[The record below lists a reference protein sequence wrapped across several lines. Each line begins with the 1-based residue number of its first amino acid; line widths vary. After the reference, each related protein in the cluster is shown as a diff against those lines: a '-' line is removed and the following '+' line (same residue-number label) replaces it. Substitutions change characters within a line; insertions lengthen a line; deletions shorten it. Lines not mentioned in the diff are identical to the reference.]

1 MDNQSHLQAT
11 HSLML
16 RQLRY
21 AQIEKEMLATVYAV
35 EKSKQYMYGRPVTV
49 ESDHKPLQSIMKKPL
64 RNAPKQLL
72 YIRHV
77 AVNAEIRYKGD
88 VQARPTDVFGRHTQ
102 QSKPDKHSR
111 NCTGSRRMLCI
122 ACHHGVTQYFSL
134 VMMKHFQSTFV
145 ILIYFLYEKAFAIR
159 NTRHTVHTNVTYFIL
174 KLCQDYTCTTR
185 QSVFLTA
192 ILERKKRAQDSTVI
206 P

>member
-1 MDNQSHLQAT
+1 MHQSNYCT
-11 HSLML
+11 
-16 RQLRY
+16 
-21 AQIEKEMLATVYAV
+21 
-35 EKSKQYMYGRPVTV
+35 
-49 ESDHKPLQSIMKKPL
+49 
-64 RNAPKQLL
+64 
-72 YIRHV
+72 RHV

-88 VQARPTDVFGRHTQ
+88 VQARPTVVFGRHTQ

-122 ACHHGVTQYFSL
+122 ACHHGVTRYFSL

-192 ILERKKRAQDSTVI
+192 ILEEKKRAQDSTVI
-206 P
+206 IP